1 MHGTLDWRLL
11 EPKPYLAYCPCT
23 VPQKSLLEKI
33 HIIGTDGN
41 IELVENTGSP
51 PAFKELGPRNNYNT
65 AHPIPLSD
73 HGRSIRARLGDVVQ
87 ARSGD
92 KGPNINIGFTVK
104 EEDEWLW
111 LQSFLDRSQ
120 MQQLMGEEYNSTFK
134 IERCELPG
142 ICAVHFVIYGILRRG
157 VSSTARLDALGKG
170 FAEFIRDRWID
181 VPEKFLSRYR
191 GSLPASHGQDI
202 LITH

>member
-11 EPKPYLAYCPCT
+11 EPKPYLAYCPCV
-23 VPQKSLLEKI
+23 VPQKSLSEKI

-41 IELVENTGSP
+41 VELVEDTGSP
-51 PAFKELGPRNNYNT
+51 SIFKELGPRNNYDT
-65 AHPIPLSD
+65 VSPTLLSG
-73 HGRSIRARLGDVVQ
+73 HGSYARARLGDVVQ

-111 LQSFLDRSQ
+111 LQSFLDRPR
-120 MQQLMGEEYNSTFK
+120 MQELMGEEYNNSFK
-134 IERCELPG
+134 IERCELHG
-142 ICAVHFVIYGILRRG
+142 IYAVHFVIYGILRRG

-170 FAEFIRDRWID
+170 FAEFIRDRWVD

-191 GSLPASHGQDI
+191 NTLPASHSQDVS
-202 LITH
+202 LTC